1 MQKQLTEVFDVD
13 SVPKTLLLCIVTLG
27 CYLIY
32 KLYHFSKQINQHTE
46 LKIPQAFITT
56 SIALFVISFIS
67 LLYGIANIDDLT
79 ILQSSIGI
87 HMVSSIFD
95 VTWIIMVRN
104 RINKISGAVK
114 GDILWLT
121 PIITSVFHV
130 IYMQYKINQSVN
142 QPAS

>member
-13 SVPKTLLLCIVTLG
+13 SVLKTLLLCIVTLG

-95 VTWIIMVRN
+95 VSWIIMVRN
-104 RINKISGAVK
+104 RINIISGAVK

-121 PIITSVFHV
+121 PSITSVFHV

>member
-13 SVPKTLLLCIVTLG
+13 SVLKTLLLCIVTLG

-46 LKIPQAFITT
+46 LKRPQAFITT

-95 VTWIIMVRN
+95 VTWINNGAQSNQHNFMGCKRRYTLVN
-104 RINKISGAVK
+104 ANYYISFSCDLYAVQ
-114 GDILWLT
+114 D
-121 PIITSVFHV
+121 
-130 IYMQYKINQSVN
+130 
-142 QPAS
+142 

>member
-13 SVPKTLLLCIVTLG
+13 SVLKTLLLCIVTLG

-46 LKIPQAFITT
+46 LIIPQAFITT

-130 IYMQYKINQSVN
+130 IYMQNKINQSVN